1 VTVNTAFSA
10 LTINGGAG
18 ATDTLSLNSTAGM
31 SISVINVEAVNG
43 YVGTANES
51 VTILATAVAN
61 VVVDLST
68 GTDTVTVSHTFGG
81 TITASNV
88 DTVFGGSGADVVTG
102 VVAIAVFDGGAGSD
116 TYAFTTGDT
125 SITLVNVETATG
137 VTAVSESVTIGSG
150 NTATLAATDVN
161 TITGSTGNDV
171 ITDTVTLTSAEVVS
185 VSLSDGNDTVTV
197 SLDGNSLT
205 STVSIFGG
213 NGNDTITMTDGV
225 TASGYVHYLNGGV
238 GADTITGGATGVD
251 VIQISLA
258 NDLQSGTTFAS
269 ADVISGFATAT
280 DKIDLTAA
288 TLQSADG
295 STYVLRT
302 SSGTGLTNTDSGGYS
317 VSSSAA
323 ASTFADLTGSN
334 QSFNLLL
341 VNDTVTGSFTDQ
353 TSIDA
358 AVTLITGTIGASG
371 STAVGTKLVLVL
383 NDGDSNN
390 SAVFLYTEAGTTGIQ
405 SSELKLVGVV
415 QGAGDLAASNFI

>member
-1 VTVNTAFSA
+1 
-10 LTINGGAG
+10 
-18 ATDTLSLNSTAGM
+18 
-31 SISVINVEAVNG
+31 
-43 YVGTANES
+43 VG
-51 VTILATAVAN
+51 
-61 VVVDLST
+61 
-68 GTDTVTVSHTFGG
+68 HTFGG

-88 DTVFGGSGADVVTG
+88 DTITGGAGADVVTG
-102 VVAIAVFDGGAGSD
+102 NLAVGTVDGGAGSD

-125 SITLVNVETATG
+125 SITLVNVETVTG

-150 NTATLAATDVN
+150 STATLAATNVN
-161 TITGSTGNDV
+161 TITGSAGNDV

-185 VSLSDGNDTVTV
+185 VSLGDGNDTVTV
-197 SLDGNSLT
+197 SLDGNSVT
-205 STVSIFGG
+205 STVSVFGG

-225 TASGYVHYLNGGV
+225 TDSAYVHYLNGGA
-238 GADTITGGATGVD
+238 GADSITGGASGVD
-251 VIQISLA
+251 VLQISLA

-269 ADVISGFATAT
+269 ADVIGGFETAT
-280 DKIDLTAA
+280 DKIDLAA
-288 TLQSADG
+288 STLQSADG

-302 SSGTGLTNTDSGGYS
+302 SSGTGLTNADSAGYS

-371 STAVGTKLVLVL
+371 STAVGTKLVIAV
-383 NDGDSNN
+383 NDGDSTN
-390 SAVFLYTEAGTTGIQ
+390 SALFLYTEAGTTGIQ
-405 SSELKLVGVV
+405 SSELKLIGVV

>member
-1 VTVNTAFSA
+1 VEVVS
-10 LTINGGAG
+10 
-18 ATDTLSLNSTAGM
+18 STA
-31 SISVINVEAVNG
+31 
-43 YVGTANES
+43 GTANES
-51 VTILATAVAN
+51 VTILGTAVTN
-61 VVVDLST
+61 VTVDLQT
-68 GTDTVTVSHTFGG
+68 GTDTVTVGHTFGG

-88 DTVFGGSGADVVTG
+88 DTIFGGAGADVVTG
-102 VVAIAVFDGGAGSD
+102 TVAIGTFDGGAGSD

-150 NTATLAATDVN
+150 NTATLAATNVN
-161 TITGSTGNDV
+161 TITGSSGNDV

-185 VSLSDGNDTVTV
+185 VSLGDGNDTVTV
-197 SLDGNSLT
+197 SLGGNSLT

-213 NGNDTITMTDGV
+213 NCNDTITMTDGV
-225 TASGYVHYLNGGV
+225 TASGYAHYLNGGA

-269 ADVISGFATAT
+269 ADVITGFATAT
-280 DKIDLTAA
+280 DKIDLTAV

-302 SSGTGLTNTDSGGYS
+302 SSGTGLTNADSAGFS

-323 ASTFADLTGSN
+323 ASSFADLTGAN
-334 QSFNLLL
+334 QSFNMLL
-341 VNDTVTGSFTDQ
+341 VDDTVTGSFTDQ

-371 STAVGTKLVLVL
+371 TPAVGTKLVIVL
-383 NDGDSNN
+383 NDDSDN

-405 SSELKLVGVV
+405 SSELKLIGVV
-415 QGAGDLAASNFI
+415 QGAGNLAASNFI